1 MIPCWKTG
9 RLHENVYCIPE
20 RRAKKAKKKQYREAK
35 KIRVSIQKMHKQTV
49 KVLESEQRKKQKQ
62 NRNSTDQ

>member
-1 MIPCWKTG
+1 MKMYTVSQKEG
-9 RLHENVYCIPE
+9 QKRL
-20 RRAKKAKKKQYREAK
+20 RKKQYREAK

-62 NRNSTDQ
+62 NRNSKDQ